1 MQELQDALGRA
12 RDTSAG
18 PNELHQHLPKFS
30 LLLIK
35 SGYLV
40 TLLLIG
46 GKKLSFL
53 CQSLVKIKQI
63 LPVIVLL
70 R

>member
-1 MQELQDALGRA
+1 MQELQDALRRA

-40 TLLLIG
+40 TLLIG